1 MKVFCAICPDAPDF
15 EADLP
20 TPEKSAYA
28 HHMAEVHG
36 GSQKTGR
43 FKQQNLPPLPPTVT
57 PNDLPSDEFLKT
69 VQEIDKVE
77 KQAPPQI
84 VPTPPVQEKPVVAHP
99 GVSQAQK
106 TAEIPLLK
114 LKYVWIGNCPT
125 CNTPVRTVMLQNGDK
140 LFAIALCLTHDAVEQ
155 KEVVPLEE
163 TEKTL
168 EKEIKDIVA
177 RKGAEKHGKTN
188 VRSKPPVQNKVRP
201 VPKTDP
207 PSIQDGD

>member
-1 MKVFCAICPDAPDF
+1 MKVICMVCPPGAP
-15 EADLP
+15 EVEESEYSKHM
-20 TPEKSAYA
+20 EK
-28 HHMAEVHG
+28 HG
-36 GSQKTGR
+36 GSQAVGR
-43 FKQQNLPPLPPTVT
+43 FKEQNLPPLPPGIA
-57 PNDLPSDEFLKT
+57 PGNLPSKEFLEIA
-69 VQEIDKVE
+69 QEIDKAE
-77 KQAPPQI
+77 KQTPPSI
-84 VPTPPVQEKPVVAHP
+84 VPAPPVQEKPVVAHP
-99 GVSQAQK
+99 GVSHAQK
-106 TAEIPLLK
+106 TTEIPPLK
-114 LKYVWIGNCPT
+114 LKYVWEGNCRS

-140 LFAIALCLTHDAVEQ
+140 LFSIALCLTHDAVEQ